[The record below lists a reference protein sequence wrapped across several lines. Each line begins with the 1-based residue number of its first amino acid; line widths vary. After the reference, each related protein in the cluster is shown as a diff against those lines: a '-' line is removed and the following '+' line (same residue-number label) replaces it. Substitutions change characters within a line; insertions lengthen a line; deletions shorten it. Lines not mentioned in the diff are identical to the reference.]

1 MSGPPD
7 SGREESRLRGGDE
20 FREPSR
26 PGAGSGQRAIQM
38 AQASADCGER
48 RHDR

>member
-7 SGREESRLRGGDE
+7 SGRGQSRLRGGDE
-20 FREPSR
+20 FSESSR
-26 PGAGSGQRAIQM
+26 PGAVRPAAIRM

>member
-7 SGREESRLRGGDE
+7 SGREQSRPRGGDE
-20 FREPSR
+20 FSEPSVPAR
-26 PGAGSGQRAIQM
+26 SGQRATRM
-38 AQASADCGER
+38 AHASGGSRER